1 MMRGDSFILRV
12 CGGLVAGHDEA
23 CTAPIAFSTR
33 KVGAL
38 LSFLALSPQQ
48 SASREYLASLLW
60 GNGSDKQ
67 ARQSLRQ
74 ALASLRKDVRP
85 HEIVEADAHTVRLK
99 PGAVWVDALELEALA
114 ASTDF
119 DALTR
124 AIGLFRGE
132 LLAGVSIKED
142 LFETWLG
149 QQRRRFEAIGSDALE
164 RYAACADTLKRGP
177 DAIAAVERLLVI
189 DPLREDWQ
197 RLALQLYA
205 RHRGHNVALAQAETF
220 ARLLRQELSVE
231 PEAETQHLI
240 EQIRHGAL
248 APATPAAI
256 NRQPPAPDAAPRPVS
271 SETTVQSTAPQVA
284 APRLPQWLSLS
295 TAAASWSEARAR
307 VHFLLRSWLRS
318 WSPAGSIAAA
328 VAGAAALAGLVFLAI
343 TTQFAAPAPDATV
356 LSVQGPVPASGPP
369 QPVTAPDATTAR
381 FENGVVTLVVLPF
394 TAHGGD
400 ANDAQKSDAS
410 GAIASLITDE
420 LTTTLSSSGAIRVI
434 SGATART
441 FRGQTVDAAR
451 IGAELGVAYLLE
463 GSTSMRG
470 NHLRVNVGLV
480 ETATGLRVW
489 SRRFERSG
497 DDRLT
502 LQDEIINGLCRELQ
516 IDVTR
521 IAGERGSRAA
531 DVHTT
536 VLQGWS
542 KIYAA
547 GALGKDALQEAEK
560 LFSAAL
566 NLDPG
571 NTRAQLGLAAYHIG
585 MALQLYAPDPATHLA
600 KAESLLD
607 GLLKRRPHMATAH
620 ALVGLAHFAHGRLP
634 EAKRAFEHAITLNPS
649 HAPSYAQLGRV
660 LLQLGQRQAA
670 LEHIHYAIRL
680 SPRDPHLPYWL
691 GLAGSAE
698 LELEHFD
705 AAVMYFGRAIALNP
719 KHPHNVLALAAAQAL
734 VGDVD
739 AARLG
744 LAQLQRDQPHLNR
757 ETLVQRFS
765 DGGPHSA
772 QIRRGMGLVLGETL
786 QSTAA
791 ASTPPP

>member
-1 MMRGDSFILRV
+1 MVQGGSFILRV
-12 CGGLVAGHDEA
+12 SGGLAAGQDET
-23 CTAPIAFSTR
+23 CCPPIAFSTR

-48 SASREYLASLLW
+48 SASREHLASLLW
-60 GNGSDKQ
+60 GNGSDQQ

-74 ALASLRKDVRP
+74 ALVLLRKDVRP
-85 HEIVEADAHTVRLK
+85 HEIVDADAHTVRLR
-99 PGAVWVDALELEALA
+99 PGTVWVDALELEALA
-114 ASTDF
+114 ACTDF

-132 LLAGVSIKED
+132 LLAGVAIKEE
-142 LFETWLG
+142 LFETWLR

-164 RYAACADTLKRGP
+164 RYAGCADALGKGQ
-177 DAIAAVERLLVI
+177 DAIAAVERLLSI

-205 RHRGHNVALAQAETF
+205 RHRGHNEALAQAEAF

-231 PEAETQHLI
+231 PEAKTQHLI

-248 APATPAAI
+248 A
-256 NRQPPAPDAAPRPVS
+256 R
-271 SETTVQSTAPQVA
+271 TTVQSTAPQVA
-284 APRLPQWLSLS
+284 APRLPQWPTLS
-295 TAAASWSEARAR
+295 TAAAPWLESRAR
-307 VHFLLRSWLRS
+307 VRFWLRS
-318 WSPAGSIAAA
+318 RVRSWPPSRKVAGAI
-328 VAGAAALAGLVFLAI
+328 AGAAAMAGLVVLAMN
-343 TTQFAAPAPDATV
+343 TQFAAPAPDASV
-356 LSVQGPVPASGPP
+356 LSMQGPVPASGPS
-369 QPVTAPDATTAR
+369 QRVTADATMAR
-381 FENGVVTLVVLPF
+381 FEKGVVTLIVLPF
-394 TAHGGD
+394 TSNGD

-420 LTTTLSSSGAIRVI
+420 LTTTLASAGAIRVI
-434 SGATART
+434 SRETART
-441 FRGQTVDAAR
+441 FHGQSADAAR
-451 IGAELGVAYLLE
+451 VGAELGVAYLLE

-470 NHLRVNVGLV
+470 NSLRVNIGLV

-497 DDRLT
+497 HDRLAI
-502 LQDEIINGLCRELQ
+502 QDEIINGLCRELQ
-516 IDVTR
+516 IEVTR

-542 KIYAA
+542 KIYAT
-547 GALGKDALQEAEK
+547 GILGKEALQEAEK

-566 NLDPG
+566 DRDPG
-571 NTRAQLGLAAYHIG
+571 NARAQLGLAAYHIN
-585 MALQLYAPDPATHLA
+585 MALQLFAPDPAAHLA
-600 KAESLLD
+600 KAEALLHSLIE
-607 GLLKRRPHMATAH
+607 RRPHMGAAYAHLGLVHFARGGLTEAKH
-620 ALVGLAHFAHGRLP
+620 AL
-634 EAKRAFEHAITLNPS
+634 EQAIELSPS
-649 HAPSYAQLGRV
+649 HAPAYAQLGRV
-660 LLQLGQRQAA
+660 LLRLGQKQEA

-680 SPRDPHLPYWL
+680 SPRDPHLAYWL
-691 GLAGSAE
+691 GLAGAAE

-705 AAVMYFGRAIALNP
+705 TAVTYFGRAVALNP
-719 KHPHNVLALAAAQAL
+719 KQPRNVLALAAAQAL
-734 VGDVD
+734 VGDME

-757 ETLVQRFS
+757 ETLVERFS
-765 DGGPHSA
+765 KGGPHNA

>member
-1 MMRGDSFILRV
+1 MARGSSFILRV
-12 CGGLVAGHDEA
+12 FGGLAAGQDEA
-23 CTAPIAFSTR
+23 CCPPIVFSTR

-48 SASREYLASLLW
+48 SASREHLASLLW
-60 GNGSDKQ
+60 GNSSDRQ

-74 ALASLRKDVRP
+74 ALVLLRKDVRP
-85 HEIVEADAHTVRLK
+85 HEIVEADAHTVRLR
-99 PGAVWVDALELEALA
+99 PGAVWVDALDLEALA

-132 LLAGVSIKED
+132 LLAGVAIKEE

-164 RYAACADTLKRGP
+164 RYAGCADALGKGQ
-177 DAIAAVERLLVI
+177 DAIAAVERLLGL

-197 RLALQLYA
+197 RLALQFYA
-205 RHRGHNVALAQAETF
+205 RYRGHNEALAQAEAF

-231 PEAETQHLI
+231 PEAKTQHLI

-248 APATPAAI
+248 ARTTPAAI
-256 NRQPPAPDAAPRPVS
+256 NRQPPALDAAPRPVS
-271 SETTVQSTAPQVA
+271 SGTTVLSTSPQVT
-284 APRLPQWLSLS
+284 APRLPPWLTLS
-295 TAAASWSEARAR
+295 TAAAPWIESRAR
-307 VHFLLRSWLRS
+307 VHFWLRS
-318 WSPAGSIAAA
+318 WPPSRKVAGA

-343 TTQFAAPAPDATV
+343 NTQFAAPPPDASV
-356 LSVQGPVPASGPP
+356 LSMQGPVPASGPP
-369 QPVTAPDATTAR
+369 QPVTAPDATTAG
-381 FENGVVTLVVLPF
+381 FEKGVVTLIVLPF
-394 TAHGGD
+394 TSSGD

-470 NHLRVNVGLV
+470 NNLRVNVGLV

-497 DDRLT
+497 HDRLT
-502 LQDEIINGLCRELQ
+502 LQDEIIIGLCRELQ

-585 MALQLYAPDPATHLA
+585 VALQLYAPDPAAHLA

-607 GLLKRRPHMATAH
+607 GLIKRRPHMAPAH

-634 EAKRAFEHAITLNPS
+634 DAKRAFEHAIALSPS

-660 LLQLGQRQAA
+660 LLRLGQRQAA

-705 AAVMYFGRAIALNP
+705 QAVMYFGRAVALNP
-719 KHPHNVLALAAAQAL
+719 KHPRHVLALAAAQAL

-744 LAQLQRDQPHLNR
+744 LAQLQREQPHLDH
-757 ETLVQRFS
+757 ETLVARF
-765 DGGPHSA
+765 GKEGPHNA
-772 QIRRGMGLVLGETL
+772 QMRRGLGLVLGQTL